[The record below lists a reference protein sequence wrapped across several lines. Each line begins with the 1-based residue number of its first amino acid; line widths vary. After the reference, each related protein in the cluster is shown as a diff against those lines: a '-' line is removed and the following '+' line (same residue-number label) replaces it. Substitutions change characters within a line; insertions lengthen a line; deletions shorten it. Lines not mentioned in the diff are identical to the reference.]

1 MKKAFC
7 ISIFISIYIFLLLS
21 LLLERYTS
29 HRPVPTEQES
39 LRKVTSVVYRLASDD
54 NFSFNY
60 NLSEKER
67 PRQIYISPYK
77 YPELTDIVL
86 RFAKSFS
93 TNGLYYE
100 YVDLNNEGVINIKWE
115 NAIVYID
122 LNTLTPE
129 KSIYIEYNGYYYMAE
144 TDKEDIKSIV
154 DLIKKVK
161 TNDSK

>member
-1 MKKAFC
+1 
-7 ISIFISIYIFLLLS
+7 
-21 LLLERYTS
+21 
-29 HRPVPTEQES
+29 
-39 LRKVTSVVYRLASDD
+39 
-54 NFSFNY
+54 
-60 NLSEKER
+60 
-67 PRQIYISPYK
+67 
-77 YPELTDIVL
+77 
-86 RFAKSFS
+86 
-93 TNGLYYE
+93 LYYE

-154 DLIKKVK
+154 DLINKVK